1 MRVWPTQRFMLLT
14 HVKELIAQN
23 VEALFEIWPN
33 APVGIYSAGL
43 KSRDIAYPII
53 YAGIQS
59 AIKNPMVFGHR
70 DIIFIDECHLVNQD
84 ESSQYQTFLAAMK
97 LINPNVK
104 IIGMSATPFRMGLG
118 YVTDGSIFTDIIH
131 DITNLD
137 NFNRLISEGY
147 LSPPPASID
156 TDIHVYPNAELLVN
170 ALSKCTEQYSITQL
184 DQDRLSIKSN
194 KFKAIVPC
202 LNPEMMAPTYPDP
215 AVVSLDNRFREALSA
230 VAVLVQEGAQQ
241 VYLASVLLNGAS
253 LIATTGKVILE
264 AWGGW
269 DLPCG
274 IGLPKTF
281 ATALS
286 KISKNISKFG
296 CSKNSVTVWFEDE
309 SWLRTQIF
317 AEPWP
322 DVGENIKWSS

>member
-1 MRVWPTQRFMLLT
+1 MRGR
-14 HVKELIAQN
+14 N
-23 VEALFEIWPN
+23 VIGFN
-33 APVGIYSAGL
+33 GI
-43 KSRDIAYPII
+43 
-53 YAGIQS
+53 
-59 AIKNPMVFGHR
+59 
-70 DIIFIDECHLVNQD
+70 
-84 ESSQYQTFLAAMK
+84 LAASC
-97 LINPNVK
+97 P
-104 IIGMSATPFRMGLG
+104 
-118 YVTDGSIFTDIIH
+118 
-131 DITNLD
+131 
-137 NFNRLISEGY
+137 
-147 LSPPPASID
+147 ID

-202 LNPEMMAPTYPDP
+202 LNPEMMAPTYPDLP
-215 AVVSLDNRFREALSA
+215 VVSLDNRFREALSA
-230 VAVLVQEGAQQ
+230 VAVLAQEGAQQ

-269 DLPCG
+269 GLPCG

-286 KISKNISKFG
+286 KIAKNISKFG

-322 DVGENIKWSS
+322 DVGRILNGQANYWKLPLEFFQAVDATEPFSENGDIYFGKDVLRSHADGNKGASYECSGIPNGPVFNAKQLKIIQPYVKEIDFEGQNKMLMFVGDSVLSVELNCGTE